1 MVTIRSP
8 CCGYNLARCVEL
20 KGEDLSS
27 YSHKI
32 ESVNYENVHMITS
45 FTNKAYLSVIT
56 VTSIF
61 QSFTYEMAAK
71 TSWHRYRT
79 KLRHCHPMYTDGSH
93 FYSAMNLLPMNEN
106 MGVRVTVRSRLNGNN
121 AACSR

>member
-1 MVTIRSP
+1 
-8 CCGYNLARCVEL
+8 VEL

-32 ESVNYENVHMITS
+32 ESLIYENVIMITS
-45 FTNKAYLSVIT
+45 FTNKAYLSLIT

-61 QSFTYEMAAK
+61 QSFTYKMAAK

-79 KLRHCHPMYTDGSH
+79 KLRHCLPVYTDGSH
-93 FYSAMNLLPMNEN
+93 FCSAMNLLPMNEN
-106 MGVRVTVRSRLNGNN
+106 MGVRITVRSRLNGND